1 MGTSSVKFKH
11 PSIYLPGQTRAAAQ
25 LLDWNCSTSS
35 AEKNSIHT
43 LGSLLMSCQGPA
55 SPGPPGDSLPPSPW
69 QCAFTAHSL
78 AHVAQP
84 LGSHHSGLCVGG
96 ALAAFISSNGQEG
109 WAQAETPVLRCRVL
123 PAFSV
128 SKESRQGFTGS
139 SAWALTQA
147 AVKVSAW
154 AAVLFEGSP
163 GEGAMWSSF
172 LWCWQHS
179 VPRGLSSYRR

>member
-1 MGTSSVKFKH
+1 MGASSVKFKH

-69 QCAFTAHSL
+69 QCAFTARSL

-96 ALAAFISSNGQEG
+96 VLAAFISSNGQEG
-109 WAQAETPVLRCRVL
+109 WAQTEMPVLRCWVL
-123 PAFSV
+123 PACGNEETSTPV
-128 SKESRQGFTGS
+128 GGTTWRAESSRCQPLAPSQVMIPQDCAQKQKDHHDSTS
-139 SAWALTQA
+139 
-147 AVKVSAW
+147 
-154 AAVLFEGSP
+154 
-163 GEGAMWSSF
+163 
-172 LWCWQHS
+172 
-179 VPRGLSSYRR
+179 